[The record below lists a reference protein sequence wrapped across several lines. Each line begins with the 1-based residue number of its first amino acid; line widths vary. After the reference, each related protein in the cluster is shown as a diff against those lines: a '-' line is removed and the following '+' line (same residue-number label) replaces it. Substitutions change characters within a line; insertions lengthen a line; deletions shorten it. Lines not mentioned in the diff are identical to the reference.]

1 MSITSYVIYGVLG
14 FLGLMFLGGIR
25 IIRPTQRA
33 LVERLG
39 KYFRYCPPGFN
50 YVVPFLDSMIKVNVT
65 ERMMDVKPQDI
76 ITKDNLNARV
86 DLVVYYQIRPT
97 EDNVKASRYNVDDFE
112 EQIVSLAQTTARNVI
127 GDMAFKDVNNQ
138 RNKLNTELALVLD
151 KQSDAWGVKVV
162 RVELKEIQ
170 PPKDVQDTM
179 NRVIK
184 AENLKDAARD
194 EATATETLAD
204 GKRRATIKEA
214 EGERQAKILR
224 AEGESKAFDLINKSF
239 TGNAQ
244 TLKQLEVT
252 QASLERNSKIV
263 LTEKGISPQIIMDAI
278 PIKSKE

>member
-1 MSITSYVIYGVLG
+1 MSITSYVVYGL
-14 FLGLMFLGGIR
+14 LGLLGIIILGGFR
-25 IIRPTQRA
+25 IVRPTQRA
-33 LVERLG
+33 LVERWG
-39 KYFRYCPPGFN
+39 KYLRYCTPGLN
-50 YVVPFLDSMIKVNVT
+50 YIIPIMDSMIKVNVT
-65 ERMMDVKPQDI
+65 ERMMDVEPQDI

-138 RNKLNTELALVLD
+138 RNKLNKELAVVLD
-151 KQSDAWGVKVV
+151 EQSDAWGVKVV

-204 GKRRATIKEA
+204 GKRRAAIKEA

-244 TLKQLEVT
+244 KLKQLEVT

-263 LTEKGISPQIIMDAI
+263 LTKEGINPQIIMDAI